1 MNFINDEHE
10 LFFVNI
16 LRKLQEQKKVDV
28 YSASLVY
35 TLGMCEETRKNF
47 NQLFNIQDGEINIDS
62 IIAPW
67 QTDTSAKVTRM
78 AFSLWNNCMY
88 DSEQDAEI
96 KKLSKNYNVGEIFSC
111 SYAPYFY
118 EGIKIRYPEY
128 TKEIPNNSLENE
140 IEK

>member
-1 MNFINDEHE
+1 MNFINNEHE
-10 LFFVNI
+10 LFFINT
-16 LRKLQEQKKVDV
+16 LRKLQEQKQVDV
-28 YSASLVY
+28 YSASLTY

-47 NQLFNIQDGEINIDS
+47 KNIFDIEKGEINMDS
-62 IIAPW
+62 IMAPW

-96 KKLSKNYNVGEIFSC
+96 KKSSKNYNVGEIFSC

-128 TKEIPNNSLENE
+128 TKEIPNDKKNKE